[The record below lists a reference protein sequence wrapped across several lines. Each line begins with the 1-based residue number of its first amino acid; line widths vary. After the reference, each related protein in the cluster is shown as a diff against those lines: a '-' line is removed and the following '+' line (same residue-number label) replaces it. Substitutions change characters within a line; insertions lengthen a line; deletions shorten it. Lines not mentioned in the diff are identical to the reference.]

1 MKHIKHFQFLEWLL
15 KFFKCFV
22 REQQIIIIK
31 TFKSCQHHGLI
42 IDGFEYFSG

>member
-22 REQQIIIIK
+22 REQIIVIK
-31 TFKSCQHHGLI
+31 TFKSCQLHGLI
-42 IDGFEYFSG
+42 IDGLEYFSG